1 MRKILQEN
9 LLSIINESELDLEV
23 DYELDVNPN
32 FLDQKGRNWLEEA
45 FDDLGG
51 NGSIPLLEKLKFD
64 WKINRF
70 LFLFDFDL
78 HFNRYRLSTF
88 RSDLYHE
95 FSFSFVDS
103 QRRLCRTFEKEC
115 LKAGMQHRIWNGP
128 PVAQQWFGKPS
139 APGDFSENGATGWK
153 LQAYNDMQID
163 LQTRIH
169 GYKLVRL
176 SPYETLM
183 TGGSLKR
190 LDQLLVNPTD
200 EQREMLLNWFM
211 RKMA

>member
-9 LLSIINESELDLEV
+9 LLNIITESELDLEV
-23 DYELDVNPN
+23 DFELDVNPN
-32 FLDQKGRNWLEEA
+32 FLDQKGRSWLEEA
-45 FDDLGG
+45 FKELGG

-70 LFLFDFDL
+70 LFLFDLDL

-88 RSDLYHE
+88 RSDLYRDL
-95 FSFSFVDS
+95 SFSFADS

-128 PVAQQWFGKPS
+128 PVAQQWFGKAS
-139 APGDFSENGATGWK
+139 SPGDFSDNGATGWK
-153 LQAYNDMQID
+153 LHAYNDMQLD

-169 GYKLVRL
+169 GYKLIRL

-200 EQREMLLNWFM
+200 AQREMLLNWFM

>member
-9 LLSIINESELDLEV
+9 LLNIINESELDLEV

-128 PVAQQWFGKPS
+128 PVAQQWFGKSS